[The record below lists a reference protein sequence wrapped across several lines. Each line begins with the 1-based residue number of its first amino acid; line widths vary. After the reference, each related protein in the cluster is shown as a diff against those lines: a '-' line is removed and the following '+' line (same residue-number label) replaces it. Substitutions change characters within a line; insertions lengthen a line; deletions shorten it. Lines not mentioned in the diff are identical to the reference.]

1 MNIALTRAADGLPR
15 RAFTADDIRRMVEA
29 GVLGEDERFELIE
42 GDLVMMSAKGYA
54 HDYIKNTLTVA
65 IARALPD
72 NLMMGVAMT
81 AQFADDTLLEPDIA
95 VFARNA
101 LIKSDANLSHISPG
115 GLLLAIEV
123 AASSLAY
130 DKGLKARIYA
140 RHRVQEFWVVDANER
155 SARIHT
161 GPSGDGWALIVERD
175 PNETLTTAA
184 LPKSSIRLGEI
195 E

>member
-15 RAFTADDIRRMVEA
+15 RAFTVDDIRRMVEA
-29 GVLGEDERFELIE
+29 GVLDEDERFELIE
-42 GDLVMMSAKGYA
+42 GDLVVMSAKGYA
-54 HDYIKNTLTVA
+54 HELIKSALTIA

-72 NLMMGVAMT
+72 DMTMGSEMT
-81 AQFADDTLLEPDIA
+81 VQFADTTLLEPDLA
-95 VFARNA
+95 VFKRSA
-101 LIKSDANLSHISPG
+101 LIKSHANFAQISPG

-155 SARIHT
+155 ITWIHT
-161 GPSGDGWALIVERD
+161 GPTGDGWASIVERA
-175 PNETLTTAA
+175 PNQALTTTA
-184 LPKSSIRLGEI
+184 LPNFSIRLGEI
-195 E
+195 N